1 MCSQNS
7 SDTRGKL
14 LTIVIPVHNRAGIV
28 RRTLRSLEKQDDI
41 DKTIIYLVDNNSID
55 ASYDVLRDWAI
66 GMAPVNPDIMVL
78 SERRPGACAAR
89 NCGLN
94 HVTTLWTMFFDSDD
108 EMNSGLISSLLAK
121 IATEGENLDLIGW
134 PIRMQQPDATYRQG
148 VFSVRRILWNHLL
161 HACLATQRYAA
172 RTQLFREV
180 GCWNEQ
186 LRRWDDYELGIRLLM
201 RKPRVAKL
209 TTQEMVTTYF
219 TDVSL
224 TGRLGS
230 SSREASEE
238 ALDACQ
244 SALDECNVSHGAVW
258 IDVRR
263 TILAAEYQREGH
275 TDFAELLMKRTL
287 DGKGVYRRAV
297 LRLLYAKHKRYPRG
311 TGRFAALFFR
321 LPKVK

>member
-1 MCSQNS
+1 M
-7 SDTRGKL
+7 
-14 LTIVIPVHNRAGIV
+14 IPVHNRAGIV
-28 RRTLRSLEKQDDI
+28 RRTLRSLENQKDI

-78 SERRPGACAAR
+78 SERRTGACAAR

-94 HVTTLWTMFFDSDD
+94 HATTPWTMFFDSDD
-108 EMNSGLISSLLAK
+108 EMNPGLISSLLAK
-121 IATEGENLDLIGW
+121 ISAEGKNLDLIGW
-134 PIRMQQPDATYRQG
+134 PIKMQQPDGSYRQG
-148 VFSVRRILWNHLL
+148 VFTTHMIMWNHLL

-180 GCWNEQ
+180 GCWNEH
-186 LRRWDDYELGIRLLM
+186 LRRLDDYELGIRLLM

-209 TTQEMVTTYF
+209 ATQEMVTTYF

-224 TGRLGS
+224 TGSLES

-238 ALDACQ
+238 ALDACWR
-244 SALDECNVSHGAVW
+244 ALDESKVSHATAW

-263 TILAAEYQREGH
+263 VILAADYYRENH
-275 TDFAELLMKRTL
+275 PDYAESLLARTL
-287 DGKGVYRRAV
+287 EGKSLYRRIV

-311 TGRFAALFFR
+311 TGRLAALFFR